1 MKSNQSHAQA
11 GILSKAPE
19 TSYLVQFIAGCFVL
33 VIRLVGV
40 LFRAFT
46 ALQGAP
52 DQAKTFRPMVAPAGI
67 KPAADAGA
75 AVAAPKPQSQTGAAL
90 AGTVISAPQKEDF
103 VAASRVR
110 IANLTPGGNVNVARI
125 WFYLYE
131 DQKIIKR
138 VFRPDDHQLRKLM
151 GCDRYYMTNVPW
163 DPKTGEAGID
173 SIIKSSTDDVVKLV
187 NDRHALR
194 AGKAKGGVRKEPA
207 AAPVKFTVA
216 KPEQEVAKF
225 APIPV
230 KAEAPKTEAP
240 RVEVKPLQGTVK
252 ESVVRPVEGQEYIGT
267 VAEMGSVARP
277 GGRNGTYNAFC
288 LKLEK
293 GGVHSTFYGVELER
307 EVLEHAVKAGDK
319 LSVVYMGRQELP
331 QQNGASSW
339 KNLYKVKVI
348 NRGA

>member
-1 MKSNQSHAQA
+1 MKSNQSHSQA
-11 GILSKAPE
+11 GILSKASE
-19 TSYLVQFIAGCFVL
+19 TSYLVQFIAGCFLL

-40 LFRAFT
+40 LYKAFT
-46 ALQGAP
+46 AFQGEP
-52 DQAKTFRPMVAPAGI
+52 TQAKTLRPMVAPAGV
-67 KPAADAGA
+67 KPAADAGT
-75 AVAAPKPQSQTGAAL
+75 AVAAPKPQAPSGTAL
-90 AGTVISAPQKEDF
+90 AGTVISAPQKDDF

-173 SIIKSSTDDVVKLV
+173 SIIKSSTEDVVRLV

-194 AGKAKGGVRKEPA
+194 AGKPKGGARKEQA

-216 KPEQEVAKF
+216 KPEQEVAKP

-230 KAEAPKTEAP
+230 KAEAPKVEA
-240 RVEVKPLQGTVK
+240 KPVPAVVK
-252 ESVVRPVEGQEYIGT
+252 ESVARPVEGQEYIGT
-267 VAEMGSVARP
+267 VAEMGSVPRS

-307 EVLEHAVKAGDK
+307 EILEHAVKAGDK
-319 LSVVYMGRQELP
+319 VSVVYMGRQELP